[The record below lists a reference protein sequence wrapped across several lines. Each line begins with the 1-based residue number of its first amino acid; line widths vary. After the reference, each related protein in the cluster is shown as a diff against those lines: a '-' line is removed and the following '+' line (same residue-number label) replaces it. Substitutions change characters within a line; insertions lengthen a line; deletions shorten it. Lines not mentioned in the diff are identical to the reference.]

1 MRGLLEVMGMME
13 ETVLRNIVRDNR
25 MVTPT
30 IVIRSENI
38 SYISHGHRFTM
49 SESVLIVTEA

>member
-38 SYISHGHRFTM
+38 SYILHGQSQV